1 MEKVLKIIKKG
12 QDEENLKYWVS
23 LSYEER
29 MIELEKIRQ
38 EVKKHQYGTR
48 QELQR
53 VYKIIKRA

>member
-38 EVKKHQYGTR
+38 EVKKHQYETR